1 MNPKNNKP
9 KSENIFLQD
18 IFEEMV
24 KTKSEDVKI
33 VKESVNKPSKVKSE
47 PRPKDLNEEVSHKKT
62 FNEITSEVLVKE
74 GWFDRFVA
82 KSKGRGQELGAN
94 IKNVANV
101 VKTGASN
108 IKNVAT
114 GNPTTSQAEISNP
127 QHENLKTT
135 IQSIYKAGIID
146 AIEDMAKL
154 GLISKTNISKID
166 HAVRDV
172 LSKTIT
178 GILQGEGKID
188 NDETLVIKNANG
200 DTFITKN
207 TPKPANVPNT
217 PKPSNTPKANA
228 PTLGG
233 KPVAKKT
240 TTIPA
245 NRPANKPKTP

>member
-1 MNPKNNKP
+1 MNPKNIKP
-9 KSENIFLQD
+9 KSENIFLQG
-18 IFEEMV
+18 IFEEMA

-33 VKESVNKPSKVKSE
+33 LKEEASKPSTKKTPQKTE
-47 PRPKDLNEEVSHKKT
+47 DLNEEVSHKKT

-108 IKNVAT
+108 IKNVAA
-114 GNPTTSQAEISNP
+114 GNPTTTKAEISNP

-135 IQSIYKAGIID
+135 VQSIYKAGIID
-146 AIEDMAKL
+146 AIEDMTKL

-166 HAVRDV
+166 HAVRNV
-172 LSKTIT
+172 LSTTIT
-178 GILQGEGKID
+178 NILQSEGKID
-188 NDETLVIKNANG
+188 TDETLVIKNANG

-207 TPKPANVPNT
+207 TPKPANIANT
-217 PKPSNTPKANA
+217 PKPANTPKANA

-240 TTIPA
+240 TTIPT
-245 NRPANKPKTP
+245 NRPKVP